1 MVASPVTQFCR
12 SLSWRKT
19 NCGVA
24 DIENSNWHSTRY
36 GRSVHQSP
44 FWKSIVTDCEMHRGC
59 VVPHQEI
66 ADLPFVPVLKL
77 RPQAVRMQ
85 FLDQPDTLVVRQPF
99 QSNTLASGD
108 AERLAAR
115 PSMGP

>member
-19 NCGVA
+19 NCAVSVVLRN
-24 DIENSNWHSTRY
+24 ENSNGHSTRY

-44 FWKSIVTDCEMHRGC
+44 FWKSIVTGCEMHRGC
-59 VVPHQEI
+59 VIPHQEI
-66 ADLPFVPVLKL
+66 ADLPFMPVLKL

-85 FLDQPDTLVVRQPF
+85 FLDQRDTLVVRQPCVELICLP
-99 QSNTLASGD
+99 QT
-108 AERLAAR
+108 
-115 PSMGP
+115 